1 MLNCLLVG
9 LGGFI
14 GAVLR
19 YLISLIPIKNPESFP
34 INTFIIN
41 IVGAFA
47 IGCIAFAVSKNENI
61 DPKLLLFLKVG
72 ICGGFTTFSTFSLE
86 TAELVKSGSVVTAYY
101 ICYCKYR
108 YWCFGGN
115 AATVSVKIMKDKSK
129 EFNPRLYFF

>member
-1 MLNCLLVG
+1 MLNCLAVG

-41 IVGAFA
+41 IIGAFA
-47 IGCIAFAVSKNENI
+47 IGCLAFATSKNENI

-86 TAELVKSGSVVTAYY
+86 TAELIKSGSVVIAIIYV
-101 ICYCKYR
+101 IASIVIGVLAVMLPSLVLK
-108 YWCFGGN
+108 
-115 AATVSVKIMKDKSK
+115 
-129 EFNPRLYFF
+129 